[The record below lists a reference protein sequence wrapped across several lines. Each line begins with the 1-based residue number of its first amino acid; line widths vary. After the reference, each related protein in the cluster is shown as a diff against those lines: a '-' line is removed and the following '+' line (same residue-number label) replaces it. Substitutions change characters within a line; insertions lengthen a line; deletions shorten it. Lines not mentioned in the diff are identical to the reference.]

1 MDLRQLQ
8 YFLTAVE
15 SRSFGKAAE
24 KLHVTQPALS
34 KAVRRLELSLGVKLL
49 DRLPR
54 GVSPTIYG
62 EALAAHADLI
72 KGEIQRARDAIFA
85 LKDGNTGR
93 VVVGAGSSMRLELV
107 PEACVRLQSRHPDVE
122 IKLIGE
128 LYDDLIPD
136 LARGEIDLA
145 LSMVPENDDNP
156 DLIHEPLYL
165 DQTHPVVRVG
175 HPLLMKKKITA
186 EDCLEYDWILPGQD
200 NLGRRHLDSFYLAKK
215 LPVPKPIIDSNSTL
229 FAVSV
234 IRKSDFIGWHPT
246 QVIGDSKM
254 TGLKA
259 LPVPDITLTRTV
271 GISYRRTSVLS
282 PAALL
287 LIGELKAVGADMIAR
302 NLVMPLRV

>member
-8 YFLTAVE
+8 YFLAAVE
-15 SRSFGKAAE
+15 NRSFGRAAE

-34 KAVRRLELSLGVKLL
+34 KAVRRLELGLGVKLL

-175 HPLLMKKKITA
+175 HPLLTKKKITA

-215 LPVPKPIIDSNSTL
+215 LPVPKPTIDSNSTL

-246 QVIGDSKM
+246 QVIGDSKK

-287 LIGELKAVGADMIAR
+287 LIGELKTVGADMIAR

>member
-8 YFLTAVE
+8 YFLATVE
-15 SRSFGKAAE
+15 NRSFGKAAE

-54 GVSPTIYG
+54 GVSPTIFG

-145 LSMVPENDDNP
+145 LSMVPENDDNL

-165 DQTHPVVRVG
+165 DQTHPAVRVG
-175 HPLLMKKKITA
+175 HPLLRKKKITA

-215 LPVPKPIIDSNSTL
+215 LPVPKPTSYSNSTL

-246 QVIGDSKM
+246 QVIGDSKK

-302 NLVMPLRV
+302 NLVMPLRA

>member
-8 YFLTAVE
+8 YFLATVE
-15 SRSFGKAAE
+15 NRSFGKAAE

-145 LSMVPENDDNP
+145 LSMVPENDDNL

-165 DQTHPVVRVG
+165 DQTHPAIRIG
-175 HPLLMKKKITA
+175 HPLLRKKKITA

-200 NLGRRHLDSFYLAKK
+200 NLGRGHLDSFYLAKK
-215 LPVPKPIIDSNSTL
+215 LPVPKPTIDSNSTL

-246 QVIGDSKM
+246 QVIGDSKK

-302 NLVMPLRV
+302 NLVMPLRA

>member
-8 YFLTAVE
+8 YFLAAVE

-72 KGEIQRARDAIFA
+72 KGEMQRARDAIFA

-165 DQTHPVVRVG
+165 DQTHPAVRVG
-175 HPLLMKKKITA
+175 HPLLKKKKITA

-215 LPVPKPIIDSNSTL
+215 LPVPEPIIDSNSTL

-246 QVIGDSKM
+246 QVIGDSKK

-282 PAALL
+282 PVALL
-287 LIGELKAVGADMIAR
+287 LIDELKAVGADMIAR

>member
-8 YFLTAVE
+8 YFLATVE
-15 SRSFGKAAE
+15 NRSFGKAAE

-145 LSMVPENDDNP
+145 LSMVPENDDNL

-175 HPLLMKKKITA
+175 HPLLRKKKITA

-215 LPVPKPIIDSNSTL
+215 LPVPKPTIDSNSTL

-246 QVIGDSKM
+246 QVIGDSKK

-302 NLVMPLRV
+302 NLVMPLRA

>member
-8 YFLTAVE
+8 YFLATVE
-15 SRSFGKAAE
+15 NRSFGKAAE

-145 LSMVPENDDNP
+145 LSMVPENDDNL

-165 DQTHPVVRVG
+165 DQTHPAVRVG
-175 HPLLMKKKITA
+175 HPLLRKKKITA

-215 LPVPKPIIDSNSTL
+215 LPVPKPTIDSNSTL

-246 QVIGDSKM
+246 QVIGDSKK

-302 NLVMPLRV
+302 NLVMPLRA

>member
-8 YFLTAVE
+8 YFLAAVE
-15 SRSFGKAAE
+15 NRSFGKAAE

-145 LSMVPENDDNP
+145 LSMVPENDDNL

-165 DQTHPVVRVG
+165 DQTHPAVRVG
-175 HPLLMKKKITA
+175 HPLLRKKKITA

-215 LPVPKPIIDSNSTL
+215 LPVPKPTIDSNSTL

-246 QVIGDSKM
+246 QVIGDSKK

-302 NLVMPLRV
+302 NLVMPLRA

>member
-8 YFLTAVE
+8 YFLATVE
-15 SRSFGKAAE
+15 NRSFGKAAE

-62 EALAAHADLI
+62 EALAAYADLI

-165 DQTHPVVRVG
+165 DQTHPAVRVG
-175 HPLLMKKKITA
+175 HPLLKKKKITA
-186 EDCLEYDWILPGQD
+186 EDCLEYDWILPSQD

-215 LPVPKPIIDSNSTL
+215 LPVPKPTIDSNSTL

-259 LPVPDITLTRTV
+259 LPIPDITLTRTV

>member
-8 YFLTAVE
+8 YFLAAVE
-15 SRSFGKAAE
+15 NRSFGRAAE

-175 HPLLMKKKITA
+175 HPLLTKKKITA

-215 LPVPKPIIDSNSTL
+215 LPVPKPTIDSNSTL

-246 QVIGDSKM
+246 QVIGDSKK

-287 LIGELKAVGADMIAR
+287 LIGELKTVGADMIAR